1 MRHTL
6 EVQSRAMQHTI
17 ETQGRQVSRLAWGP
31 RCPYSQSDEMEIVI
45 FFYFTGFNFNIFQ
58 QIFTIKFRILRLHS
72 VVLRQSS
79 PSAKPQGN
87 LTVNLKKVKDFKKE
101 LAPFGKSQDMH
112 SWFVY
117 DSFIWICLPK
127 TSISKSCFKVLEWF
141 ARLADASQM
150 GRSCSLWSWSRS
162 YHSECLKRRKADY
175 VRGELGA
182 FWNATVLLPVVSCQH
197 SILFIEILSA
207 FHFDFDIRYS
217 ICIQWTGCWSQV
229 WD

>member
-1 MRHTL
+1 MGAQMPIAPIR
-6 EVQSRAMQHTI
+6 RN
-17 ETQGRQVSRLAWGP
+17 GRSWRFLYYLLSLLALI
-31 RCPYSQSDEMEIVI
+31 STNVL
-45 FFYFTGFNFNIFQ
+45 
-58 QIFTIKFRILRLHS
+58 KFRILRLPS

-87 LTVNLKKVKDFKKE
+87 LTYLTVNLKKVNDFKKKE
-101 LAPFGKSQDMH
+101 LAPFGKSQDVH

-117 DSFIWICLPK
+117 DSFMWICLPK

-182 FWNATVLLPVVSCQH
+182 SWNATVLLPVVNIQFYSLKLSRH
-197 SILFIEILSA
+197 FILILM
-207 FHFDFDIRYS
+207 FDIWYVYNGRTVGVKLEVNS
-217 ICIQWTGCWSQV
+217 
-229 WD
+229 